1 MSYREDCDL
10 EFLSQVKSEDL
21 SDLVHLLIYDK
32 DGLKRFSEELSLR
45 DSYIRYN
52 PDHHQYWKDIAG
64 ELQCYGANSILTIF
78 RGGKGVLYREIL
90 CDVCDGMKVEY
101 EKGARIEKIEDS
113 MLMEIIRRSFDK
125 MSSDDMKDL
134 AKTLG
139 LKDWSSVTPQ
149 VLTGAIQAMIAA
161 GGFASYQIAVI
172 VANAVWKALFGAGL
186 SFATNATITRALSVF
201 AGPIGW
207 IITGLWTIV
216 DIAGPAT
223 RVTIPAA
230 FLIALLRRK
239 VKAGDNGTGN
249 PSPAPK
255 VPSPHNDGGVVKDVI
270 YYDDD

>member
-1 MSYREDCDL
+1 M
-10 EFLSQVKSEDL
+10 
-21 SDLVHLLIYDK
+21 
-32 DGLKRFSEELSLR
+32 
-45 DSYIRYN
+45 
-52 PDHHQYWKDIAG
+52 
-64 ELQCYGANSILTIF
+64 
-78 RGGKGVLYREIL
+78 
-90 CDVCDGMKVEY
+90 
-101 EKGARIEKIEDS
+101 
-113 MLMEIIRRSFDK
+113 
-125 MSSDDMKDL
+125 

-186 SFATNATITRALSVF
+186 SFATNANITRALSIF

-230 FLIALLRRK
+230 FLIALLKEKLKPATTAPVILLRLRK
-239 VKAGDNGTGN
+239 FRHHIMMAAGPKMCSIMMMTEPDGN
-249 PSPAPK
+249 QLK
-255 VPSPHNDGGVVKDVI
+255 LK
-270 YYDDD
+270 

>member
-1 MSYREDCDL
+1 MYREDCDL
-10 EFLSQVKSEDL
+10 EFLGKVKSEDL
-21 SDLVHLLIYDK
+21 NDLVNLLRYDK
-32 DGLKRFSEELSLR
+32 DGNPRFTEELSIR
-45 DSYIRYN
+45 ESYKKYY
-52 PDHHQYWKDIAG
+52 PDHHKYWQEIAG
-64 ELQCYGANSILTIF
+64 ELQCYGSNTLATLF

-101 EKGARIEKIEDS
+101 EKGARVEKIEDS

-125 MSSDDMKDL
+125 MSPDDMKDL

-149 VLTGAIQAMIAA
+149 VLTGAIQAMISA

-207 IITGLWTIV
+207 IITGLWTLV

-239 VKAGDNGTGN
+239 VKSGANGT
-249 PSPAPK
+249 AE
-255 VPSPHNDGGVVKDVI
+255 
-270 YYDDD
+270 